1 MATGSLGPDFVVG
14 EALKLAIPERV
25 EVLTRLWD
33 SLPADS
39 GSVFLGGDLLRELD
53 RRIAHED
60 AHPDDDISWEEVKSS
75 VPRQP

>member
-14 EALKLAIPERV
+14 EALKLPVAERV

-33 SLPADS
+33 SLPEES
-39 GSVFLGGDLLRELD
+39 GAVFFHSELSRELD
-53 RRIAHED
+53 RRTAYED
-60 AHPDDDISWEEVKSS
+60 AHPDDDFTWEQVKSE